1 MKDWTANGV
10 EGKARGGGG
19 RRKSDAGGVLLSLL
33 DLSALFRCSLP
44 KRGDG

>member
-1 MKDWTANGV
+1 MKDWTADGV
-10 EGKARGGGG
+10 EGKAGGG

-44 KRGDG
+44 KRGDE

>member
-1 MKDWTANGV
+1 MKDWTANGA
-10 EGKARGGGG
+10 EGKARGGG

-44 KRGDG
+44 KRGDE